1 MIDQQGS
8 AEASVNISSFS
19 YQEVQMQ
26 VKAML
31 SVPVEFDDDDNLI
44 ELGLDSLKIM
54 RIVNKWRRAGSVVTF
69 AELIEAPRLSDWW
82 SLLQKSNTG
91 FPVVSEVAAE
101 IEADED
107 ENEPF
112 LLTDVQHAYWIGR
125 RDDQPL
131 GGVGCHAY
139 LEIDGKGVEPQRLE
153 LAWVQLL
160 THHSMLRARF
170 LANGQQEVLDTPFT
184 KALLV
189 HDLRLYSERE
199 LTLELKRIR
208 NRLSHRRLR
217 VEKGEV
223 IGLEL
228 SLLPDGY
235 TRLHFDIDLL
245 VADVQSL
252 QIIIRDLAAAYGRG
266 CQPAAP
272 INWSF
277 SKYLKQEAQR
287 RSLDKKR
294 ASQYWN
300 PRLLTL
306 PAAPGLP
313 LKERP
318 EAIRSP
324 VFKRRNYIVKSAGWT
339 ILQKR
344 SAAHRVTPAMALL
357 AAYAEVLD
365 RWSTKSQFL
374 INIPLFDRPTGEA
387 GIEDVVA
394 DFTSL
399 LLLAVDC
406 SLPQSFLERAR
417 GVQTQF
423 HKDVA
428 NAAYSGIQIQRDM
441 ARVRQGE
448 RMFAPVVFAC
458 NLGTPLINAECRE
471 TLGKLSYMISQTP
484 QVWLDFQV
492 YETDDGLLL
501 AWDAVDALFTDGLID
516 QMFTAF
522 TQFIEWLVADN
533 NDWQSS
539 LNVLP
544 AAQQQIRDKDVELSI
559 PQSTQCLHTSFFD
572 FAAANPQQ
580 TALIHSH
587 SNMHLT
593 YGELCKYALQVAALL
608 KKHGVIQGDPV
619 AVTLPRGTE
628 QIAAVFGILA
638 LGACYAPISVE
649 QPSVRRDRIHEKAAI
664 RYVLT
669 NHEQAQTIAW
679 PADAVVLDIA
689 DSANTIAL
697 AEPVEV
703 SPERL
708 AYIIFTSGSTGEPK
722 GVEISHCAAW
732 NTIAEINR
740 RYNVSAAD
748 RILAVSSLD
757 FDLSVYDIFGL
768 LSVGGVLVLITED
781 TRRDAAHWL
790 KLLNRYQVTIWN
802 SVPVLLDMLLVVA
815 ESEQQ
820 KTLPL
825 RLTMLSG
832 DWIGLDI
839 PTRLHSIAGHCH
851 LIAMGGAT
859 EASIWS
865 NFFDV
870 TLPLPAHWTS
880 IPYGRPL
887 ANQAYRVVDSK
898 GRDCPDW
905 VAGELWIGGAGVA
918 QGYRGEPKLT
928 AERFVKWNGSPWY
941 RTGDLGRYL
950 PNGNIEFLG
959 REDFQVKIRGHRIEL
974 GEIETALKEH
984 SGVRDAVVTAVG
996 DPRGSKHLVGYIVPD
1011 QERAVNIHK
1020 TESSKNDDITR
1031 GYEQFGQD
1039 GTVLLDPVKRL
1050 EFKMKK
1056 PGVREEDTDS
1066 QYIKFA
1072 KPEMADKDWINI
1084 YSQRLSYR
1092 KFEKEQIELEQFG
1105 GFLQHLSAIELPE
1118 LPFPRYRYGSAG
1130 GLYPVQVY
1138 LYIKPDR
1145 VRRLSEG
1152 IYYYNPIDSR
1162 LVVISAGAH
1171 IDRSIVADGNDDI
1184 FDEAAFVIFLIADLD
1199 AISPMYGGRS
1209 RDFCLIE
1216 VGLMTQLSETS
1227 CFAHQIGLCQ
1237 IGVLDFSKIRQM
1249 FRLKESHEYLHCLF
1263 GGKVNQP
1270 EGWSFLHEASQNIL
1284 TALKKSKPDIGII
1297 DELDSFLKQKL
1308 PDYMVPSSLIVLD
1321 KLPLSPNGKVDR
1333 QALPAPEDVEPE
1345 REKIFVAP
1353 KTPTEVSLADIWAQV
1368 LNINRV
1374 SIHDNFFELGGDSLL
1389 AIQLVSRVRQTL
1401 QVELPLESLF
1411 ETPNIAELAG
1421 FIQIAMEKEL
1431 RGGDSLVPLPEVVPD
1446 PEHRHLPFPLTD
1458 IQQAYWIGRSGDFEL
1473 GNIATHFYI
1482 EIESDHLNIER
1493 LNLAW
1498 QRVIDRHEMLRAVVL
1513 PDGQQ
1518 KILDQVPPYQFDVM
1532 DLREQNQE
1540 VVEAELTAIRQKMSH
1555 QILPADRWPL
1565 FDIRASLFGD
1575 RRVRLHISF
1584 DALMLDA
1591 WSFFSVISEW
1601 YQFYQGTDNSL
1612 IPLDLSFRD
1621 YVLAVTALENSQLY
1635 LRDHE
1640 YWFNRLPSLP
1650 PSPELP
1656 LAKDPGSIKQPR
1668 FNRRSFTLV
1677 TEVWQNLK
1685 SQATQ
1690 NGLTP
1695 SGLLIAAYA
1704 DVLSVWSKSP
1714 RFTINLTLFNRLPLH
1729 PQVNNIVG
1737 DFTSLT
1743 LLAIENSAEE
1753 KFTIR
1758 ASRLQQQL
1766 WQDIDHRHFSGI
1778 RVLRE
1783 VARLQGKFKRS
1794 AMPVVFTS
1802 ALNMESLGRDA
1813 SEFNKLGEWVYG
1825 ISQTPQVWLDHQ
1837 VYEQDGNLML
1847 IWDAVEEL
1855 FPEGLLDDMF
1865 DAYCRLLQRLANEE
1879 DAWQKTT
1886 RQLIPGAQLEKRA
1899 AVNATEAPISSEMLH
1914 TLFAAQVS
1922 QRSKEPAVVSSNRT
1936 LSYEELSNRS
1946 NKVGHLLREKGAQ
1959 PNTLVAV
1966 VMEKGWEQVVGVLGV
1981 LQSGAAYLPIDPS
1994 IPKERLWHLLN
2005 DGKVNLVLT
2014 QSWLEENLEWPD
2026 DVQRF
2031 SVDKMDLVD
2040 KDSRPLDPVQRPE
2053 DLAYVIYTSGSTG
2066 LPKGVMIDHSGAVNT
2081 ILDVNKRFG
2090 VGPED
2095 RVLALANLNFDLSVY
2110 DIFGT
2115 LAAGGTIVLPE
2126 AAGTKDPAHWLKLME
2141 QKQVTVWNSVP
2152 ALMQML
2158 VEYASGRTEVVPQ
2171 SLRLALLSGDWIPL
2185 DLPDQIKALVDG
2197 VQVISLGGATEASI
2211 WSNLYPIEKV
2221 NPDWKSIPYGRP
2233 MVNQRF
2239 YVLNEFLED
2248 CPDWVPGQLYIG
2260 GIGLA
2265 KGYWQDKE
2273 KTKDSFIVHPRTG
2286 ERLYRTGDLGRYL
2299 PDGNIEFLGR
2309 EDFQVKIR
2317 GYRIELGEIEAALK
2331 QHLGVKDAV
2340 VIALG
2345 ESREEKQLVGY
2356 VVPNY
2361 EKESNLFE
2369 FKQVD
2374 SAMCASRWESVKSA
2388 GQLQASQIPDSVDIE
2403 AVAVFM
2409 NSVDRLS
2416 FVLICQ
2422 ILHDMGIFSREEERY
2437 SIDELMRQF
2446 KIQPRYQTLVLHWLN
2461 VLEEE
2466 GLLKKNEAGIYLN
2479 HHYLNEEMPALSRED
2494 EFEFSPKLSK
2504 QAMELYSFLRH
2515 NSSLYIDLLKGKIDP
2530 LELFLTEDTFLAAE
2544 GLDWFNP
2551 TREYYID
2558 LSSEVFSTIMNSF
2571 PSDKEVQVLE
2581 IGTRAG
2587 NLTDTLVSL
2596 LPKDRGRYLY
2606 ADESSFFVDKT
2617 RQKLGDISSLEYA
2630 LLDMNRAPSQQG
2642 YEPHSFD
2649 VIVADNTLHRAKNIE
2664 ITLEYLKEML
2674 APGGLLFLIESTQNS
2689 RLMLISV
2696 AFFEDGFSHLEDERK
2711 ANHLPLISAG
2721 KWRAI
2726 LKKKGFSRVMTFPE
2740 YAHATEVFGK
2750 HLIVAQAPETVRMF
2764 KPANIVDALR
2774 RKLPNYM
2781 VPTTYLLLDEFPLS
2795 ANAKVDRKALA
2806 KLGREKESLPKK
2818 TYVAPSSEIQVKI
2831 ASVWEELLGCN
2842 NVGIH
2847 DNFFELGGDSLR
2859 VIQCVN
2865 LLKERYQV
2873 DLSLQNFFEAPSI
2886 DLLAQIIEV
2895 DALATEELAE
2905 DYEEGMI

>member
-1 MIDQQGS
+1 VIDQQDS
-8 AEASVNISSFS
+8 AEASVNISPFS
-19 YQEVQMQ
+19 YQEVRMQ
-26 VKAML
+26 VKSML
-31 SVPVEFDDDDNLI
+31 PVPIEFDDDDNLI

-54 RIVNKWRRAGSVVTF
+54 RIVSKWRRAGSLVTF
-69 AELIEAPRLSDWW
+69 AELIEAPRLREWW
-82 SLLQKSNTG
+82 SLLQKNNIEPS
-91 FPVVSEVAAE
+91 VVSEVATE
-101 IEADED
+101 IEAHGDV
-107 ENEPF
+107 NEPF
-112 LLTDVQHAYWIGR
+112 PLTDVQHAYWIGR

-153 LAWVQLL
+153 SAWIQLL

-170 LANGQQEVLDTPFT
+170 LANGQQEIVDTLLR

-189 HDLRLYSERE
+189 HDLRLYPESE

-208 NRLSHRRLR
+208 NRLSHRRLP

-223 IGLEL
+223 AGLEL
-228 SLLPDGY
+228 SLLPGGY

-266 CQPAAP
+266 CSPAAP

-277 SKYLKQEAQR
+277 SKYLKQEVRR

-294 ASQYWN
+294 AGQYWN
-300 PRLLTL
+300 QCLLTL
-306 PAAPGLP
+306 PTAPGLP

-324 VFKRRNYIVKSAGWT
+324 VFKRRSYIVKSTDWN

-344 SAAHRVTPAMALL
+344 SAAHQVTPAMVLL
-357 AAYAEVLD
+357 TAYAEVLD

-374 INIPLFDRPTGEA
+374 INIPLFDRQTGDA

-394 DFTSL
+394 DFSNL

-406 SLPQSFLERAR
+406 SFPQSFLERVR

-428 NAAYSGIQIQRDM
+428 NAAYSGVQVQRDM

-448 RMFAPVVFAC
+448 RTFAPVVFAC

-484 QVWLDFQV
+484 QVWIDFQV
-492 YETDDGLLL
+492 YEMDDGLLL
-501 AWDAVDALFTDGLID
+501 AWDAVDALFPDGLID
-516 QMFTAF
+516 QMFTAY
-522 TQFIEWLVADN
+522 TQFIEWLVTNN

-544 AAQQQIRDKDVELSI
+544 AAQQQIRDMDVELSI

-572 FAAANPQQ
+572 FAATNPQQ
-580 TALIHSH
+580 TALIDSH
-587 SNMHLT
+587 SDTHLS
-593 YGELCKYALQVAALL
+593 YGEVAKYALQVAALL
-608 KKHGVIQGDPV
+608 KEHGVMQGDPV
-619 AVTLPRGTE
+619 AVTLPRGIE

-638 LGACYAPISVE
+638 LGACYVPVSIE
-649 QPSVRRDRIHEKAAI
+649 QPSVRRDHIHKKAAI
-664 RYVLT
+664 RHVLT
-669 NHEQAQTIAW
+669 NHEQGQTKDW
-679 PADAVVLDIA
+679 PTDAVVLDIA
-689 DSANTIAL
+689 NIANTTAL

-703 SPERL
+703 SPEHL

-740 RYNVSAAD
+740 RYNVSATD

-768 LSVGGVLVLITED
+768 LSVGGSLVLITEE
-781 TRRDAAHWL
+781 TRRDAVHWL
-790 KLLNRYQVTIWN
+790 KLLNKYQVTIWN

-825 RLTMLSG
+825 RLSLLSG

-839 PTRLHSIAGHCH
+839 PARLHSVAEHCH
-851 LIAMGGAT
+851 LVAMGGAT

-918 QGYRGEPKLT
+918 QGYRGDPKLT
-928 AERFVKWNGSPWY
+928 AERFVKWNGSRWY
-941 RTGDLGRYL
+941 RTGDMGRYL
-950 PNGNIEFLG
+950 PDGNIEFLG

-974 GEIETALKEH
+974 GEIETALKQH
-984 SGVRDAVVTAVG
+984 PGVRDAVVTAAG
-996 DPRGSKHLVGYIVPD
+996 DSRGSKHLVGYVVPG
-1011 QERAVNIHK
+1011 QERAVNIYDS
-1020 TESSKNDDITR
+1020 ESSQNDDITR

-1050 EFKMKK
+1050 EFKIKK

-1066 QYIKFA
+1066 QYIKLA
-1072 KPEMADKDWINI
+1072 KPEMDDALINI
-1084 YSQRLSYR
+1084 YSQRMSYR
-1092 KFEKEQIELEQFG
+1092 KFEKERIKLEQFWG
-1105 GFLQHLSAIELPE
+1105 ILRHLSAIEIPE

-1138 LYIKPDR
+1138 LYIKPHR
-1145 VRRLSEG
+1145 VGRLSEG
-1152 IYYYNPIDSR
+1152 IYYYNPIDNH

-1171 IDRSIVADGNDDI
+1171 IDRGIVADGNDDI
-1184 FDEAAFVIFLIADLD
+1184 FDEAAFVIFFIADLD

-1209 RDFCLIE
+1209 RDFCMIE
-1216 VGLMTQLSETS
+1216 AGLMTQLLETS

-1237 IGVLDFSKIRQM
+1237 IGVLDFPKIRLM
-1249 FRLKESHEYLHCLF
+1249 FRLKNSHEYLHCLF
-1263 GGKVNQP
+1263 GGRVNQP
-1270 EGWSFLHEASQNIL
+1270 QGWSFLHEASQSML
-1284 TALKKSKPDIGII
+1284 TASKKSKSGIGII
-1297 DELDSFLKQKL
+1297 DELGSFLKQKL

-1333 QALPAPEDVEPE
+1333 QALPAPEDVELE
-1345 REKIFVAP
+1345 RKKIFVSP
-1353 KTPTEVSLADIWAQV
+1353 RTPTEVSLAHIWAQV
-1368 LNINRV
+1368 LNINHV

-1389 AIQLVSRVRQTL
+1389 AIQLVYRVRQTL
-1401 QVELPLESLF
+1401 SVELPIGRLF
-1411 ETPNIAELAG
+1411 ETPSIAELAEY
-1421 FIQIAMEKEL
+1421 ITITLEKEQG
-1431 RGGDSLVPLPEVVPD
+1431 GGDSQVQLPEIVLD
-1446 PEHRHLPFPLTD
+1446 REHRHLPFPLTD
-1458 IQQAYWIGRSGDFEL
+1458 IQQAYWIGRTGDFEL

-1482 EIESDHLNIER
+1482 ELESNNLNIET
-1493 LNLAW
+1493 LNVAW
-1498 QRVIDRHEMLRAVVL
+1498 RHVIDRHEMLRAIVL

-1518 KILDQVPPYQFDVM
+1518 KILEDVPSYQFEVM
-1532 DLREQNQE
+1532 DLRKQNKE
-1540 VVEAELTAIRQKMSH
+1540 ETDAELNVTRQNMSH
-1555 QILPADRWPL
+1555 QILSSEKWPL
-1565 FDIRASLFGD
+1565 FDIRVSHYGD
-1575 RRVRLHISF
+1575 NRVRLHISF
-1584 DALMLDA
+1584 DAQMVDA
-1591 WSFFSVISEW
+1591 WSFFSLISDW
-1601 YQFYQGTDNSL
+1601 YQFYKGNGDSL
-1612 IPLDLSFRD
+1612 VSLDLSFRD
-1621 YVLAVTALENSQLY
+1621 YVLAETMLHDSELY
-1635 LRDHE
+1635 LRDKE
-1640 YWFNRLPSLP
+1640 YWLNKLPSLP

-1656 LAKDPGSIKQPR
+1656 LAKNPGSLQQPR
-1668 FNRRSFTLV
+1668 FKRRSFTLD
-1677 TEVWQNLK
+1677 TEIWRKLK
-1685 SQATQ
+1685 SKAAQ
-1690 NGLTP
+1690 NDLTP
-1695 SGLLIAAYA
+1695 AGLLIAVYA
-1704 DVLSVWSKSP
+1704 DILSVWSKSP
-1714 RFTINLTLFNRLPLH
+1714 NFTINVTLFNRLPLH

-1743 LLAIENSAEE
+1743 LLAVDNSGEE
-1753 KFTIR
+1753 KFITR
-1758 ASRLQQQL
+1758 ASQLQQQL
-1766 WQDIDHRHFSGI
+1766 WQDLGHRYFSGI

-1783 VARLQGKFKRS
+1783 IARLRGEFKRS

-1802 ALNMESLGRDA
+1802 ALNMESLGRDV
-1813 SEFNKLGEWVYG
+1813 SGFNKLGEWVYG

-1837 VYEQDGNLML
+1837 VYEQDGDLIL

-1865 DAYCRLLQRLANEE
+1865 EAYCCFFQRLADEE
-1879 DAWQKTT
+1879 EAWQETT
-1886 RQLIPGAQLEKRA
+1886 RQLIPAAQFKKRSE
-1899 AVNATEAPISSEMLH
+1899 VNATDTPISSEMLH

-1922 QRSKEPAVVSSNRT
+1922 EQPDHLAVIFSNHT
-1936 LSYEELSNRS
+1936 LSYKELFHRS
-1946 NKVGHLLREKGAQ
+1946 NNVGHLLREKGTQ

-1966 VMEKGWEQVVGVLGV
+1966 VMDKGWEQVVAVLGI
-1981 LQSGAAYLPIDPS
+1981 LQSGAAYLPIDPEL
-1994 IPKERLWHLLN
+1994 PRERLWHLL
-2005 DGKVNLVLT
+2005 DDSKVNLILT
-2014 QSWLEENLEWPD
+2014 QSWLEERLEWPENL
-2026 DVQRF
+2026 QCF
-2031 SVDKMDLVD
+2031 SVDTMELMD
-2040 KDSRPLDPVQRPE
+2040 KDARPLDPVQRPE

-2066 LPKGVMIDHSGAVNT
+2066 LPKGVMIDHRGAVNT
-2081 ILDVNKRFG
+2081 ILDMNKRFG

-2095 RVLALANLNFDLSVY
+2095 RVLALSNLNFDLSVY

-2115 LAAGGTIVLPE
+2115 LATGGTIVLPD
-2126 AAGTKDPAHWLKLME
+2126 ADKTKDPAHWSELMA
-2141 QKQVTVWNSVP
+2141 QAQVTIWNSVP

-2158 VEYASGRTEVVPQ
+2158 VEYASDRTEVVLQ
-2171 SLRLALLSGDWIPL
+2171 SLRLVLLSGDWIPL
-2185 DLPDQIKALVDG
+2185 DLPDKVKALVED

-2211 WSNLYPIEKV
+2211 WSNLYPIDEV
-2221 NPDWKSIPYGRP
+2221 DPEWKSIPYGRP
-2233 MVNQRF
+2233 MTNQRF
-2239 YVLNEFLED
+2239 YVLNEFMED
-2248 CPDWVPGQLYIG
+2248 CPDWVPGQLYIS

-2265 KGYWQDKE
+2265 QGYWRDEE
-2273 KTKDSFIVHPRTG
+2273 KTKDSFIVHPRTR

-2309 EDFQVKIR
+2309 EDFQVKIS
-2317 GYRIELGEIEAALK
+2317 GYRIELGEIEEALK
-2331 QHLGVKDAV
+2331 HHPGVKDAV
-2340 VIALG
+2340 VIVLG
-2345 ESREEKQLVGY
+2345 ESREEKHLVGY

-2403 AVAVFM
+2403 AVLVFM

-2416 FVLICQ
+2416 FVLMCQ
-2422 ILHDMGIFSREEERY
+2422 ILHDIGIFSREEERY
-2437 SIDELMRQF
+2437 SIDEMMRQF

-2466 GLLKKNEAGIYLN
+2466 GLLEKNEAGIYLN
-2479 HHYLNEEMPALSRED
+2479 HHSLNEEMPGLSWED

-2515 NSSLYIDLLKGKIDP
+2515 NNSLYIDLLKGEIDP

-2544 GLDWFNP
+2544 GLDRFNL

-2587 NLTDTLVSL
+2587 NLTGTLVSL

-2606 ADESSFFVDKT
+2606 ADESSFFTDKT

-2649 VIVADNTLHRAKNIE
+2649 MIVADNTLHRAKNIE
-2664 ITLEYLKEML
+2664 ITLEYVKEML

-2689 RLMLISV
+2689 RLMLTTV
-2696 AFFEDGFSHLEDERK
+2696 GFLEDGFSHLEDERK
-2711 ANHLPLISAG
+2711 ANHLPLISVE
-2721 KWRAI
+2721 KWREI
-2726 LKKKGFSRVMTFPE
+2726 FKKKSFSRVMTFPE
-2740 YAHATEVFGK
+2740 YGHAAEVFGQ
-2750 HLIVAQAPETVRMF
+2750 HLIVAQAPETVRVF
-2764 KPANIVDALR
+2764 ESANIVDALR
-2774 RKLPNYM
+2774 RKLPDYM

-2806 KLGREKESLPKK
+2806 KLGKKTEKITKE
-2818 TYVAPSSEIQVKI
+2818 TYVAPSTEIQVKI
-2831 ASVWEELLGCN
+2831 ASVWTEILGCTK
-2842 NVGIH
+2842 VGIH

-2859 VIQCVN
+2859 AIQCVN
-2865 LLKERYQV
+2865 LLKELYQV
-2873 DLSLQNFFEAPSI
+2873 DLSLQDFFEASSV
-2886 DLLAQIIEV
+2886 DRLAKNIQL
-2895 DALATEELAE
+2895 DTLTTEELAE
-2905 DYEEGMI
+2905 DFEEGMI